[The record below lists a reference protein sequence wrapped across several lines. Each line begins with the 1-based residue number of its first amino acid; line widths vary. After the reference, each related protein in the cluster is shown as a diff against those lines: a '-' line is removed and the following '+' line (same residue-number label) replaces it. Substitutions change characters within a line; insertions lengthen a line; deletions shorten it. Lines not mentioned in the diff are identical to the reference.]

1 MKRKEICA
9 TGVIN
14 NNGALSMYMGELKQF
29 FAMHASKKVIARFI
43 VSNPGTSAALR
54 GYYYNYVVPMFK
66 SAFWENGER
75 LTEKQTEQRLREY
88 SPIMLEEWVNDAG
101 KYEARLREINE
112 LSNAELIEHIET
124 LKQLA
129 AEEFYLF
136 IDDPNTI

>member
-1 MKRKEICA
+1 
-9 TGVIN
+9 
-14 NNGALSMYMGELKQF
+14 
-29 FAMHASKKVIARFI
+29 
-43 VSNPGTSAALR
+43 
-54 GYYYNYVVPMFK
+54 MFM